1 MTDINTPQP
10 PPIPRPDR
18 RPTWE
23 LVIEDARQNPHMT
36 ERILDDMANR
46 HAFGV
51 AKYGVP
57 LTSGDGR
64 NHLIDA
70 YQESLDLLVYLRQEL
85 DERGLSMED
94 LCGDIDLETKVIMT
108 SYANTMGLVMTLRH
122 LIDGTRPS
130 FPEIV

>member
-18 RPTWE
+18 RPAWE

-85 DERGLSMED
+85 D
-94 LCGDIDLETKVIMT
+94 
-108 SYANTMGLVMTLRH
+108 
-122 LIDGTRPS
+122 
-130 FPEIV
+130 